1 MKPYPKY
8 LDWLRYLCAYLLFT
22 YGLSKLSG
30 IQFTLSPDI
39 ARQPIGTLTGY
50 QLTWYYYSYSHIYA
64 SILGLTQLTGAAL
77 LLFRKTALLGAA
89 IMTPVMANILMINLF
104 FDIAFGAECMAAF
117 IFASMLALLWHERGR
132 LLDLFWTQQAPEPT
146 TSRKFHRSM
155 VALVVLLVTAQ
166 TIFWILVLRR

>member
-8 LDWLRYLCAYLLFT
+8 LDWLRYMCAYLLFT

-117 IFASMLALLWHERGR
+117 IFASMLTLLWHQRDG

-146 TSRKFHRSM
+146 NSRKFHRSM